1 MLLLLAQAAPANYF
15 SMDAVLAQTASLVDT
30 LAEDTPWLT
39 EVVFLGSELW
49 RWLALL
55 MTVGLALA
63 IGRLVS
69 GSLLRAAD
77 RAERG
82 GQSLFAVT
90 LAALARSTGI
100 FAFALSLPLA
110 TNFLLLSEYVANLVN
125 EVNSVLFIC
134 ALGYAAYTMVDVA
147 DAWMRGFSS
156 RTASRMD
163 DMLGPLISRILR
175 TTIVIM
181 VLVQVA
187 TILSDKPATSII
199 AGLGVG
205 GLAIG
210 LAAQDTIKNV
220 FGSLMIFGDR
230 PFELGDTITVD
241 SNTGTVEA
249 VGFRSTRFRT
259 DQGFLISIPNGDL
272 ASKSIINISRR
283 RNLVRNFTLALSPT
297 TTPEKLAEA
306 LEIIKQILTDHEGML
321 PSLPPR
327 VTFTDISPTAYSVQ
341 VIYWYHP
348 PDARKFAAFG
358 EQVNLQI
365 LSRFRDAEIGLAGV
379 VPALAAK

>member
-1 MLLLLAQAAPANYF
+1 
-15 SMDAVLAQTASLVDT
+15 
-30 LAEDTPWLT
+30 
-39 EVVFLGSELW
+39 
-49 RWLALL
+49 
-55 MTVGLALA
+55 
-63 IGRLVS
+63 
-69 GSLLRAAD
+69 
-77 RAERG
+77 
-82 GQSLFAVT
+82 
-90 LAALARSTGI
+90 
-100 FAFALSLPLA
+100 
-110 TNFLLLSEYVANLVN
+110 
-125 EVNSVLFIC
+125 
-134 ALGYAAYTMVDVA
+134 
-147 DAWMRGFSS
+147 
-156 RTASRMD
+156 MD

-283 RNLVRNFTLALSPT
+283 RNLVRNFTLPLSPS

-306 LEIIKQILTDHEGML
+306 LEIIKQILADHEGML

-327 VTFTDISPTAYSVQ
+327 VTFTDISPAAYSVQ

-348 PDARKFAAFG
+348 PDTRKFALFG

-365 LSRFRDAEIGLAGV
+365 LSRFRDAEISLAGIVPV
-379 VPALAAK
+379 VAPK